1 LRSAIDRDLE
11 DATLADLSAD
21 RRFAIAYN
29 AALLLSTMAIAC
41 AGYRI
46 VGPRHHRTTLEAVP
60 LAMGQEVADFARY
73 LDICRRKRNVID
85 YDLASTASE
94 TEAIELLEKADEFR
108 RHVEDRIN
116 NNHPDLAGW
125 SFDA

>member
-1 LRSAIDRDLE
+1 LRSVIDRDLE

-46 VGPRHHRTTLEAVP
+46 VGPGHHRTTLEALP

-108 RHVEDRIN
+108 RHVEDWIN

-125 SFDA
+125 PFDA